1 MRHTNPF
8 TSRKWKRDL
17 TQVFIQAAVV
27 DLLTAGDFSPEIDDR
42 GVAEYI
48 RTAFSNFVSGQT
60 LNQLNTTAPKHE
72 AEFYLRIWWALDSN
86 RTGSLGHLLQTDMD
100 QLLKPARESPAIETT
115 IQVHALHKAW
125 VEQIASLG
133 CAFAS
138 HTSHRRLGAGLPQT
152 CQVLRC

>member
-1 MRHTNPF
+1 MFAYTPCFGSYVALEGTEAPEVMRHTNPF

-27 DLLTAGDFSPEIDDR
+27 DLLTAGDFPLEIDDR
-42 GVAEYI
+42 GVAENI

-86 RTGSLGHLLQTDMD
+86 RTGSLGHLLQT
-100 QLLKPARESPAIETT
+100 E
-115 IQVHALHKAW
+115 
-125 VEQIASLG
+125 LG
-133 CAFAS
+133 Y
-138 HTSHRRLGAGLPQT
+138 H
-152 CQVLRC
+152 